1 MQNETF
7 RSSKEFLTPN
17 HIRHALANLPLLTFE
32 VTDACNLKCKYCGYG
47 EFYNDYDERK
57 NQNLPFESARQ
68 VLDYLADFW
77 NSNRNISSDRNV
89 YIGFYGG
96 EPLLNMDFV
105 EKVVAYVEKMPILHR
120 HFSFAMT
127 TNAMLLDKY
136 MDFLAERQFNLLVSL
151 DGNDFNDGFRVD
163 KAGNPSFDR
172 VTRNVNLLRERHP
185 EYFRQHVNFNAVLH
199 NRNSVQDIHDF
210 FKREYDKIPSI
221 GELNNL
227 GIREDKRELF
237 NKTYRNQLESLMQ
250 SEHYEEIDRNR
261 FISSPTYQSVC
272 TYLHQYCDFVYRDY
286 NELLFGK
293 PKESNWLTGTCM
305 PFGKKMF
312 VTVNGKILP
321 CERIG
326 QQFALGK
333 VDEDGVTLDFEEIAR
348 KYNGYL
354 AKLEPQCGKCFNR
367 KSCVQCI
374 FNLEDL
380 EGNPV
385 CHGRM
390 NREDFEN
397 YEAQNLA
404 FIAANPEA
412 YYRLMEEVIV
422 E

>member
-1 MQNETF
+1 MKKN
-7 RSSKEFLTPN
+7 LTPN
-17 HIRHALANLPLLTFE
+17 HIRYALANLPLLTFE

-57 NQNLPFESARQ
+57 DQNLPFEYARQ
-68 VLDYLADFW
+68 VLDYLADYW

-96 EPLLNMDFV
+96 EPLLNMTFV
-105 EKVVAYVEKMPILHR
+105 KKVVDYVEKMPAHHR

-127 TNAMLLDKY
+127 TNAILLDKH
-136 MDFLAERQFNLLVSL
+136 MDYLAEKQFNLLISL
-151 DGNDFNDGFRVD
+151 DGNAFNDGYRVD

-172 VTRNVNLLRERHP
+172 VVRNVNLLRERHP
-185 EYFRQHVNFNAVLH
+185 DYFRQRVNFNSVLH

-221 GELNNL
+221 GELNNM

-237 NKTYRNQLESLMQ
+237 NMTYRNQVESLMQ
-250 SEHYEEIDRNR
+250 SEHYEEIDKER

-272 TYLHQYCDFVYRDY
+272 TFLHQYCDFVYRDY
-286 NELLFGK
+286 NELLYGK
-293 PKESNWLTGTCM
+293 TKESGWITGTCM

-326 QQFALGK
+326 QQFALGT
-333 VDEDGVTLDFEEIAR
+333 VNENGVALDFDEIAK
-348 KYNGYL
+348 KYNQYF
-354 AKLEPQCGKCFNR
+354 AKLESQCDGCFNR

-380 EGNPV
+380 DNNPI
-385 CHGRM
+385 CNGCM
-390 NREDFEN
+390 NHSDFES
-397 YEAQNLA
+397 YKAQNMA
-404 FIAANPEA
+404 FITANPEA

>member
-1 MQNETF
+1 M
-7 RSSKEFLTPN
+7 KKHLTPN

-57 NQNLPFESARQ
+57 DRDLPFGYARQ
-68 VLDYLADFW
+68 LLDYLDDFW
-77 NSNRNISSDRNV
+77 NSNRNVSSDRNI

-96 EPLLNMDFV
+96 EPLLNMPFV
-105 EKVVAYVEKMPILHR
+105 EKVVDYVEKMPVHHR

-127 TNAMLLDKY
+127 TNAILLDKH
-136 MDFLAERQFNLLVSL
+136 MDYLAEKQFNLLISL
-151 DGNDFNDGFRVD
+151 DGNAFNDSYRVD

-172 VTRNVNLLRERHP
+172 VVRNVNLLRERHP

-221 GELNNL
+221 GELNNM

-237 NKTYRNQLESLMQ
+237 NMTYRNQMESLMQ
-250 SEHYEEIDRNR
+250 SEHYEEIDKER

-272 TYLHQYCDFVYRDY
+272 TFLHQYCDFVYRDY
-286 NELLFGK
+286 NELLYGK
-293 PKESNWLTGTCM
+293 PEENRWITGTCM

-333 VDEDGVTLDFEEIAR
+333 VDENGVFLDFENIAR
-348 KYNGYL
+348 KYNDYFS
-354 AKLEPQCGKCFNR
+354 KLEPQCKGCFIR

-374 FNLEDL
+374 FNLENL
-380 EGNPV
+380 EVSPV
-385 CHGRM
+385 CHGCM
-390 NREDFEN
+390 NKAEFEN
-397 YEAQNLA
+397 YKAQNLA

>member
-1 MQNETF
+1 M
-7 RSSKEFLTPN
+7 KKHLTPN
-17 HIRHALANLPLLTFE
+17 NIRYALANLPLLTFE

-57 NQNLPFESARQ
+57 DQNLPFEYARQ
-68 VLDYLADFW
+68 LLDYLADYW

-96 EPLLNMDFV
+96 EPLLNMTFV
-105 EKVVAYVEKMPILHR
+105 KKVVDYVEKMPVHHR
-120 HFSFAMT
+120 HLSFAMT
-127 TNAMLLDKY
+127 TNAILLDKH
-136 MDFLAERQFNLLVSL
+136 MDFLAEKQFNLLISL
-151 DGNDFNDGFRVD
+151 DGNAFNDGYRVD

-172 VTRNVNLLRERHP
+172 VVRNVNLLRERHP
-185 EYFRQHVNFNAVLH
+185 DYFRQRVNFNSVLH

-221 GELNNL
+221 GELNNM

-237 NKTYRNQLESLMQ
+237 NMTYRNQVESLMQ
-250 SEHYEEIDRNR
+250 SEHYEEIDKER

-272 TYLHQYCDFVYRDY
+272 TFLHQYCDFVYRDY
-286 NELLFGK
+286 NELLYGK
-293 PKESNWLTGTCM
+293 TKESGWITGTCM

-326 QQFALGK
+326 QQFALGT
-333 VDEDGVTLDFEEIAR
+333 VNENGVALDFDEIAK
-348 KYNGYL
+348 KYNQYF
-354 AKLEPQCGKCFNR
+354 AKLESQCDGCFNR

-380 EGNPV
+380 DNNPI
-385 CHGRM
+385 CNGCM
-390 NREDFEN
+390 NHSDFES
-397 YEAQNLA
+397 YKAQNMA
-404 FIAANPEA
+404 FITANPEA